1 MRARVI
7 ALGQPA
13 AGDDG
18 VGLAV
23 LEALR
28 ARNIEGVELC
38 AVAEATA
45 MIPLLE
51 ITTPVIVVDAA
62 VGAGPPG
69 ELIVVTPEQ
78 LATRGLS
85 PVSSHGIGAVDAIA
99 LARVLYGSAVSPAI
113 HVVAITIDPPARY
126 VLAMSDVVARAV
138 PRAVEAVLTLL
149 GLPSGA

>member
-62 VGAGPPG
+62 VGA
-69 ELIVVTPEQ
+69 EAQIYVMQ
-78 LATRGLS
+78 
-85 PVSSHGIGAVDAIA
+85 A
-99 LARVLYGSAVSPAI
+99 LTG
-113 HVVAITIDPPARY
+113 
-126 VLAMSDVVARAV
+126 
-138 PRAVEAVLTLL
+138 
-149 GLPSGA
+149 G